1 MAEDVLE
8 ARRRFAH
15 ALLSPLTVIL
25 GAAETL
31 VNQAPPGD
39 PLLREMAE
47 LVLENAR
54 RLLVTLNH
62 LAETA
67 EVRGN
72 SVYAQWAEGEERAAP
87 AGPAETGPAD
97 VEIGEA
103 REKPSGAAC
112 ILVVDDDP
120 VAREQLAALL
130 RESGFVVL
138 EARSSAEAID
148 TARVS
153 PPDAILLDLTLPV
166 VDGPMLYT
174 VFQEDPSLRRVP
186 IVVITDSP
194 KEADGGRVFPW
205 VISKPVERQQLL
217 ETLASALA
225 APFREGRPTVLI
237 ADDEPGIRRELRQG
251 LSARGFFVQE
261 AASGAEAL
269 TRIAREPPDIV
280 LVDLYLPDMDGMEI
294 VRRLRAQENTL
305 TLPVLLLSV
314 VDDPVVKAQGLRI
327 GADDYLA
334 KPFSILELSAR
345 IEAILRRKAL
355 EFSFSPSTRLPGNI
369 AIERE
374 LYARVASQQPFAVC
388 YIDLDRFKAYN
399 DVYGFLKGDG
409 VIHQTARVLSEAIR
423 RHGTAEDFLGHVGGD
438 DFVVITSPARA
449 DAICEQAVR
458 EFERV
463 IPLYYDAEAR
473 TRGYIEALDREG
485 RPARFP
491 LMTMTVVIVTT
502 DGRSIVH
509 PAQLVDLM
517 LGPKQ
522 QAKQAPGSTIVRVHA
537 VRHNESHP
545 NG

>member
-1 MAEDVLE
+1 MAEDALE

-31 VNQAPPGD
+31 VNQAPPAD
-39 PLLREMAE
+39 PLLREMAG
-47 LVLENAR
+47 LILEHAR
-54 RLLVTLNH
+54 RLHTTLNR

-67 EVRGN
+67 QVRGN
-72 SVYAQWAEGEERAAP
+72 SVYAQWAEEEEPPAP
-87 AGPAETGPAD
+87 AGAAEAATAGVDTAE
-97 VEIGEA
+97 V
-103 REKPSGAAC
+103 REKLSGAAR

-120 VAREQLAALL
+120 AAREYLQELL
-130 RESGFVVL
+130 RESGFEIL

-148 TARVS
+148 MARLS
-153 PPDAILLDLTLPV
+153 RPDAILLDLTLPG
-166 VDGPMLYT
+166 VDGPTLYT
-174 VFQEDPSLRRVP
+174 VFQEDPTLRRVP
-186 IVVITDSP
+186 IVITTDSP
-194 KEADGGRVFPW
+194 KAADGGRVFPW
-205 VISKPVERQQLL
+205 VVAKPVERQQLL

-237 ADDEPGIRRELRQG
+237 VDDEPGVRRELCQG
-251 LSARGFFVQE
+251 LSARGFLVQE
-261 AASGAEAL
+261 AGSGADAL
-269 TRIAREPPDIV
+269 TCIAREPPDVV
-280 LVDLYLPDMDGMEI
+280 LVDLYLPDLDGMEI

-305 TLPVLLLSV
+305 TLPVVLLSV
-314 VDDPVVKAQGLRI
+314 VDDPIVKAQGLRI

-369 AIERE
+369 AIERA
-374 LYARVASQQPFAVC
+374 LYARVASRQPFAVC
-388 YIDLDRFKAYN
+388 YVDLDCFKAYN

-423 RHGTAEDFLGHVGGD
+423 QHGTRDDFLGHVGGD
-438 DFVVITSPARA
+438 DFVVITSPTRA

-458 EFERV
+458 EFDRV

-473 TRGYIEALDREG
+473 ARGYIEALDRQG

-522 QAKQAPGSTIVRVHA
+522 QAKQTPGSTIVRIHA
-537 VRHNESHP
+537 DRNDKSNP